1 MPAKGYLVPIQK
13 RSFCPISTLCSKFYP
28 RNINYMPAV
37 KFFACLDLEQ
47 KSSFLDGHY
56 LTWKPPLETP
66 MSLHI
71 IIDGYNLIRQSDTL
85 SAFDRQDIQLGR
97 EALLDALATYKRI
110 KGHRITVVFDGT
122 NAPSF
127 SSAKDRFK
135 GVNIVFSRSGE
146 LADAVIKRMAKKEK
160 EKALI
165 VTSDRDVINFAEAQG
180 SAYIHSPMFEQK
192 IAMASSMDVRGLDTE
207 DNAIGG
213 WVPSTKKKGPRRRLS
228 KKDRHSRIKIRK
240 L

>member
-1 MPAKGYLVPIQK
+1 
-13 RSFCPISTLCSKFYP
+13 
-28 RNINYMPAV
+28 
-37 KFFACLDLEQ
+37 
-47 KSSFLDGHY
+47 
-56 LTWKPPLETP
+56 

-71 IIDGYNLIRQSDTL
+71 IIDGYNLIRQSHAL
-85 SAFDRQDIQLGR
+85 SEFDRQEIQLGR
-97 EALLDALATYKRI
+97 EALLEALATYKRI

-127 SSAKDRFK
+127 TSAKDRFK
-135 GVNIVFSRSGE
+135 GINIVFSRKEE

-165 VTSDRDVINFAEAQG
+165 VTSDRDVIKFAEAQG
-180 SAYIHSPMFEQK
+180 AASIHSPMFEQK
-192 IAMASSMDVRGLDTE
+192 MAMASSMDVKGLDME
-207 DNAIGG
+207 DDGMGG